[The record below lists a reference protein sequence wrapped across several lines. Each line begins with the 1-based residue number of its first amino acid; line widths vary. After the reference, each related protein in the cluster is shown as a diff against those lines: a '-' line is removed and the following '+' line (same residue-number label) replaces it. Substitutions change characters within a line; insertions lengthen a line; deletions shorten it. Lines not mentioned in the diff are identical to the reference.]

1 MFGIGLSDA
10 YGRGDFM
17 SVSKNDTK
25 GRQNGGGDAYVRA
38 AQKFDSYTLHV
49 MLNCPERWR
58 EYLVTPITNDTRR
71 IANDTV
77 MANSCYVRMDRQS
90 ALEDVITAYD
100 QRISYLEDALRTF
113 GQFECDLDRLM
124 GQVDLFTSERKRL
137 ASLLCRVLRDDG
149 FVPNVNC
156 GGHRNGDETDTHKP
170 NVLEV
175 RYKLDCVEYTTC
187 YGQTRMRLGFDAR
200 KRDIM
205 LGYERDAR
213 KLISGRLA
221 KDRQQRAAYRSRFE
235 KKACMH

>member
-90 ALEDVITAYD
+90 ALEDV
-100 QRISYLEDALRTF
+100 SPH
-113 GQFECDLDRLM
+113 M
-124 GQVDLFTSERKRL
+124 TS
-137 ASLLCRVLRDDG
+137 
-149 FVPNVNC
+149 
-156 GGHRNGDETDTHKP
+156 
-170 NVLEV
+170 
-175 RYKLDCVEYTTC
+175 
-187 YGQTRMRLGFDAR
+187 
-200 KRDIM
+200 
-205 LGYERDAR
+205 
-213 KLISGRLA
+213 
-221 KDRQQRAAYRSRFE
+221 AYRILRMPCAPSGSSS
-235 KKACMH
+235 AT